1 MSPTS
6 NNQFD
11 DDERALNRALHG
23 TVDPLHASPLGL
35 DDVQTKAR
43 TVRRRRRV
51 AAGAALAVA
60 AAVIVPTAVVATRA
74 LDGGP
79 VPGPATATATST
91 PTEATESA
99 DPEPTDS
106 AEPTGDTERRP
117 IDIAALPVGD
127 APKIDWAEG
136 VDVHRADG
144 STVAGVLPDGTTGLA
159 PLGEGWV
166 VATRDG
172 EGNGFARFV
181 PPDGMS
187 AQVLFDLDGDLTTS
201 PLGEV
206 VAFSQPDG
214 QVTIMQDGGADTFSM
229 APITAAG
236 PYDAVAVT
244 AEDCREAE
252 PEGGGCTVFV
262 NTLGERQ
269 QALFTT
275 SHGIVDVVD
284 DKIQRLTAWSAD
296 RYAGITRFNDDL
308 TTCTSVRDSE
318 SRDEVWKTCD
328 NRVVA
333 FSPTGAAALGIG
345 SVGSGNGEGQI
356 TLLDA
361 ADGRVF
367 LDLIAD
373 EQHQVF
379 ATQWAWEDDSHVLV
393 VVREGLDWS
402 VVRLGTDG
410 TLELAVEPRAGD
422 EIDPPFILQTVGW

>member
-1 MSPTS
+1 MTS
-6 NNQFD
+6 NFD

-23 TVDPLHASPLGL
+23 HVDPLTDSPLGL
-35 DDVQTKAR
+35 DDVQGKAR
-43 TVRRRRRV
+43 VVRRRRQL

-60 AAVIVPTAVVATRA
+60 AAVIVPTAVIATRG
-74 LDGGP
+74 LDDGQG
-79 VPGPATATATST
+79 PGPATESATST
-91 PTEATESA
+91 PTGASESPGPEPSQ
-99 DPEPTDS
+99 PEPTKR
-106 AEPTGDTERRP
+106 AP

-136 VDVHRADG
+136 ADVHRADG
-144 STVAGVLPDGTTGLA
+144 STVAGVLPEGTTGLA
-159 PLGEGWV
+159 PLGDGWV

-181 PPDGMS
+181 PADGMA
-187 AQVLFDLDGDLTTS
+187 AQVLFELDGHLTTS

-206 VAFSQPDG
+206 VAFTQPDG
-214 QVTIMQDGGADTFSM
+214 QVKIMQDGGADNFSM
-229 APITAAG
+229 APMTATG
-236 PYDAVAVT
+236 PYDTVAVT
-244 AEDCREAE
+244 SEDCREAE
-252 PEGGGCTVFV
+252 PEGGGCTVLV
-262 NTLGERQ
+262 NAVGEEPG
-269 QALFTT
+269 AWFTT
-275 SHGIVDVVD
+275 SHGIVDRLGGPIV
-284 DKIQRLTAWSAD
+284 RLTAWSAE

-308 TTCTSVRDSE
+308 TTCSSVRDAE
-318 SRDEVWKTCD
+318 SGDEVWKTCD
-328 NRVVA
+328 NRVVD

-361 ADGRVF
+361 ADGSIFV
-367 LDLIAD
+367 DLVAD

-410 TLELAVEPRAGD
+410 SLELAVEPRGGD
-422 EIDPPFILQTVGW
+422 EIDAPFILQTVG